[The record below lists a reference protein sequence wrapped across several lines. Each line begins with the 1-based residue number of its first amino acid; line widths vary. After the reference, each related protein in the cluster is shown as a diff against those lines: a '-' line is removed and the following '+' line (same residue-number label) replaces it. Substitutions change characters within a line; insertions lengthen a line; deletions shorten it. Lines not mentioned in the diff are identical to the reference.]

1 MLRLPPLVAAAW
13 ATLALLVPDLRAQP
27 MPPAHIR
34 TLTTADG
41 LPTTF
46 VSDMAQDPLG
56 FMWFGTMDGLARY
69 DGHTMQVYRHDSED
83 PTSIASNIIHQVR
96 IAPDGTLWV
105 VGQRMVSEWRPD
117 GSGFIHHW
125 ETLRDLAGSP
135 IIPFSLRIAAD
146 GHVWVSSL
154 THLAVRGPDGQWH
167 VKQDTADRQ
176 LSDDRTAGAE
186 MLAYGD
192 NGLLT
197 GRLTAQGIQL
207 DTLSTAL
214 PIRRCTRIA
223 PDETWCI
230 VYQAE
235 SRSLQRYQAGQWHPS
250 MAPGRP
256 YNALTWDALTQTFWL
271 GGTNG
276 QLWSY
281 CPGDSAFAEHVPA
294 ATQTSIRG
302 PSSVE
307 RLFIDRSHT
316 LWAGL
321 RLNGLFSLD
330 LGGSQIL
337 QIGAKTPTGLRSSF
351 VRALA
356 PGADST
362 LWIGSY
368 WGGLHRL
375 DRATRDITPVDV
387 GPLSATSDI
396 YGLHEEGARRVWVV
410 SDGVL
415 GWLNPDGTWN
425 RVVTRDLTHGEFVS
439 FLRTRNQTLYMAADS
454 LYRINAEGSSL
465 AGIPMHFEEPTAYFL
480 ATAEGPDGRLWMG
493 GNRRPLRWYD
503 PATGASSVFRS
514 PGLDID
520 FLTAVLVL
528 HATRDALW
536 MGTEQ
541 GLYRI
546 DWATEAVTRYT
557 TQTTELPNDY
567 IYGVLSDKNGHIWV
581 STNAGLTRFDPV
593 GDTWSSYTVQNG
605 LQDNEFNRGAYART
619 ADGQLFFGG
628 PRGLNGFYP
637 DDLRGNM
644 VPPQLALTDLQLSGA
659 STPPLTYRLP
669 ADVEADFTEDNLLRF
684 DYAGLHYS
692 NPARHTY
699 RTRLEPLE
707 ADWTDMGTAR
717 SVIYRNLPP
726 GDYTFSVQAANA
738 NQVWSAPVALAHVV
752 LHPPFWMRRG
762 VQALGV
768 LLLILLSL
776 GVFRWRTGR
785 LRERQLALA
794 RTVRERT
801 AALEAEKARTEQQ
814 ADALD
819 RLVHEQAQFF
829 SEISHETR
837 TPLTLM
843 IGPLED
849 ILEERHGPLSTR
861 LRSRLTSVLQNARR
875 LLTRTNQLLDLA
887 QLDAERL
894 EISTRP
900 VEVIGLLRSFCDACM
915 PLAER
920 QHVDFRFEAD
930 AESLYCL
937 LDADV
942 VEKMVLNLLSNALK
956 YTPERGDVT
965 LSLTVADASA
975 EASLLI
981 CVADSGPGIPA
992 EEHDQ
997 IFERYYRVDGSH
1009 PARTISSGLGL
1020 ALVRQLAHMHDGA
1033 VMVSSQPGAG
1043 ATFCIRLPLV
1053 PAPLVASAASTGNT
1067 RPRFSPAVA
1076 SSAGSDESDARPTVL
1091 VVEDVAE
1098 VRRYI
1103 REVLSADYRMLEAE
1117 NGVEGLQLART
1128 ELPDLVLTD
1137 VQMPLMDGQT
1147 LCRRLKTDADLHFIP
1162 VVLLTARA
1170 GTEQRMEG
1178 LAAQADDY
1186 IVKPFNT
1193 QLLHARV
1200 SNLIA
1205 KRQAIREAL
1214 HTAAHS
1220 VPASSRRPAKTA
1232 TLSASDAAFLASFES
1247 ALETALPDPS
1257 TSVTDLA
1264 QRVGMSPTHFR
1275 RTVKRLTQQT
1285 PNEALRQR
1293 RVERGAHLLEQQAGT
1308 VAEVAYA
1315 VGFSSVSYF
1324 GKCFKAH
1331 YGVVPTQYAPAVA

>member
-1 MLRLPPLVAAAW
+1 MPRLPLTPLVLVSLLWAADDAC
-13 ATLALLVPDLRAQP
+13 AQAV
-27 MPPAHIR
+27 PPAHIR

-41 LPTTF
+41 LPTTY
-46 VSDMAQDPLG
+46 VSDIAQDPLG

-69 DGHTMQVYRHDSED
+69 DGHTVQVYRHDSRD
-83 PTSIASNIIHQVR
+83 STSIANNIIHQVR

-135 IIPFSLRIAAD
+135 LIPFSLRITAD

-154 THLAVRGPDGQWH
+154 THLAVRDPSGQWH
-167 VKQDTADRQ
+167 MRKDTADRQ
-176 LSDDRTAGAE
+176 FSDDLTTGHE
-186 MLAYGD
+186 VLAYGD

-197 GRLTAQGIQL
+197 ARLTAEGIQL

-214 PIRRCTRIA
+214 HIRRCVRIA
-223 PDETWCI
+223 SDDTWCI
-230 VYQAE
+230 VHQGEA
-235 SRSLQRYQAGQWHPS
+235 RRLQHYQAGQWRPS
-250 MAPGRP
+250 MAPDQP
-256 YNALTWDALTQTFWL
+256 YNALTWDAGTQTLWL
-271 GGTNG
+271 GGTKG

-281 CPGDSAFAEHVPA
+281 RPGDAAFAEHIPA
-294 ATQTSIRG
+294 PTAQASASG

-307 RLFIDRSHT
+307 TLFIDRSHT

-337 QIGAKTPTGLRSSF
+337 QIGTEAPNGLRSPF

-356 PGADST
+356 AGADST
-362 LWIGSY
+362 LWIGTY

-375 DRATRDITPVDV
+375 DRATRAITPTDA
-387 GPLSATSDI
+387 GPFSATSGI
-396 YGLHEEGARRVWVV
+396 YGIHEDDTRRVWVV

-415 GWLNPDGTWN
+415 GWINPDRTAH
-425 RVVTRDLTHGEFVS
+425 RVVTADLTHGEFVS
-439 FLRTRNQTLYMAADS
+439 FVRTRNQTLYLAADS
-454 LYRINAEGSSL
+454 LYRL
-465 AGIPMHFEEPTAYFL
+465 DAGDARLTSIPMSLEEPTAYFL
-480 ATAEGPDGRLWMG
+480 ASAEGPDGRLWMG
-493 GNRRPLRWYD
+493 GSRRPLRWYD
-503 PATGASSVFRS
+503 PATGASSVFTS
-514 PGLDID
+514 PDLDLD
-520 FLTAVLVL
+520 LFTAVLAL
-528 HATRDALW
+528 HATPAALW

-557 TQTTELPNDY
+557 TQTTALPNDY
-567 IYGVLSDKNGHIWV
+567 VYGVLSDENAHIWV

-593 GDTWSSYTVQNG
+593 GGTWSSYTMQNG

-619 ADGQLFFGG
+619 PDGQLFFGG

-644 VPPQLALTDLQLSGA
+644 IPPQLALTDLQLSGA
-659 STPPLTYRLP
+659 PTPPLTYRLP
-669 ADVEADFTEDNLLRF
+669 AEVEADFTKDNLLRF

-762 VQALGV
+762 VQVLGV
-768 LLLILLSL
+768 VLLILLSL

-785 LRERQLALA
+785 LRKRQLALA

-814 ADALD
+814 ALVLD

-849 ILEERHGPLSTR
+849 ILDERHGPLSMR
-861 LRSRLTSVLQNARR
+861 LRSRLSSVLQNARR

-900 VEVIGLLRSFCDACM
+900 VEVVGLLRSFYDACM

-920 QHVDFRFEAD
+920 QHVDFRFETA
-930 AESLYCL
+930 AEPLCCL

-942 VEKMVLNLLSNALK
+942 VEKMMLNLLSNAFK
-956 YTPERGDVT
+956 YTPAHGEVT
-965 LSLTVADASA
+965 LSLTVAEASA
-975 EASLLI
+975 APALLI
-981 CVADSGPGIPA
+981 CVADSGPGIPE

-997 IFERYYRVDGSH
+997 IFERYYRADASH

-1020 ALVRQLAHMHDGA
+1020 ALVRQLAEVHDGA
-1033 VMVSSQPGAG
+1033 VTVSSQPGAG
-1043 ATFCIRLPLV
+1043 TTFCVQLPLV
-1053 PAPLVASAASTGNT
+1053 TAP
-1067 RPRFSPAVA
+1067 VA
-1076 SSAGSDESDARPTVL
+1076 SSAPLSTPAPYSPAPVSAARAEANDARQTVL
-1091 VVEDVAE
+1091 VVEDVPE

-1103 REVLSADYRMLEAE
+1103 RAVLSADYRVLEAE
-1117 NGVEGLQLART
+1117 NGIEGLAMARA

-1147 LCRRLKTDADLHFIP
+1147 LCRRLKNDADLYFIP

-1170 GTEQRMEG
+1170 GTEQRLEG

-1186 IVKPFNT
+1186 IVKPFKT
-1193 QLLHARV
+1193 KLLQARV

-1214 HTAAHS
+1214 QQAAQVAPA
-1220 VPASSRRPAKTA
+1220 VPRRAASA
-1232 TLSASDAAFLASFES
+1232 LSAADAAFLASFES
-1247 ALETALPDPS
+1247 ALEVALPHAS
-1257 TSVTDLA
+1257 TSVDDLA
-1264 QRVGMSPTHFR
+1264 QSVGMSPTHFR

-1293 RVERGAHLLEQQAGT
+1293 RVERGAHLIEQQAGT
-1308 VAEVAYA
+1308 IAEIAYA

-1324 GKCFKAH
+1324 GKCFKTH
-1331 YGVVPTQYAPAVA
+1331 YGVAPTRYAPAPA